1 MNELLQESVF
11 FGVAISLLTY
21 FGAVQLKK
29 TLKSGFLNPLLL
41 SIIATI
47 VLLLLFRVDYQTYY
61 AGAKYLNYLLTPATV
76 CLAIPLYEQFAL
88 LKKNAA
94 AVLAGIFS
102 GVLTSLICVL
112 ALAALFSFSHGEYVT
127 VLPKSITTAIGI
139 AISEELGGNASI
151 TATVII
157 MTGVTGNVI
166 AEGFLKLLRVREPI
180 ARGIAIGTASHAI
193 GTGKAVELG
202 EVEGAF
208 SGLSI
213 VVAGLLTVIGA
224 PLFAALL

>member
-76 CLAIPLYEQFAL
+76 CLAIPLYEQFTL